1 MRVAFLNKLEDRLKD
16 FPQRYLADHEVLIT
30 DDDARLPADF
40 ETAEAVVWW
49 SRPVDA
55 AFIASLPNLRF
66 MQRVGLVRA
75 NGDAS
80 SAVAKGIPVSVIPFG
95 LSDRVA
101 NHAFAL
107 TFDVLRK
114 VTQSHNAVLDGLN
127 PDNIPEEVT
136 TTPATALNWARIPNV
151 ETLNDKTIGIVG
163 YGEIGA
169 CYGRMMAPFNC
180 RVLYHK
186 RTRLTPAQE
195 AHLGVEYAS
204 MDDLLAQSDVVA
216 SFTPYTAESRQQL
229 KAREF
234 GLMKPTAYFVNCG
247 RGNTVDETALID
259 ALQNRRIAGA
269 GLDVFAVEPLPM
281 ASPLRLLDNVV
292 LTPHSAGGI
301 QGWMESFTRI
311 AENLRRVQ
319 AGRPVIFPMGPN
331 DPQPGLVE

>member
-16 FPQRYLADHEVLIT
+16 FPQRYLSDHEVLIT
-30 DDDARLPADF
+30 DDDATLPAGV
-40 ETAEAVVWW
+40 ENAEAVVWW
-49 SRPVDA
+49 SHPVDA
-55 AFIASLPNLRF
+55 GFIDRLPNLKF

-75 NGDAS
+75 KGDAR

-107 TFDVLRK
+107 TFDVVRK
-114 VTQSHNAVLDGLN
+114 VTQSHKAVLDGVN

-136 TTPATALNWARIPNV
+136 TTPATALNWSRIPNV

-204 MDDLLAQSDVVA
+204 MDDLMAQSDVVA
-216 SFTPYTAESRQQL
+216 SFTPYTPESRHQL

-234 GLMKPTAYFVNCG
+234 GLMKSTAYFVNCG
-247 RGNTVDETALID
+247 RGNTVDELALID
-259 ALQNRRIAGA
+259 ALQHRRIAGA

-281 ASPLRLLDNVV
+281 ASPLRSLDNVV

-301 QGWMESFTRI
+301 QGWMESFERLRD
-311 AENLRRVQ
+311 NLRRVQ

-331 DPQPGLVE
+331 DPQPGQVE